1 MARATMPKDRN
12 AGSSPRISE
21 RIIDAIIPAWATAFD
36 ASSCLLV
43 DPVGAIAGAN
53 AAPVATLRAQSQRID
68 AIAEAALAGLAGV
81 NAARAAHLLARTLR
95 LFLGADGEPGF
106 PRAVNAEGAV
116 VDAARDF
123 ESHAWLLRAVA
134 KVYALTGAPETL
146 LVADLVLEYL
156 DINLA
161 HGIAGYRPDGIGG
174 RLGGQ
179 RGHLRLLE
187 GVLTLHRH
195 GGRQKDFARAC
206 ALVELFRYHL
216 LDRAV
221 GMVPEHFDRDW
232 RAVET
237 NAEAAYRPRTTAQW
251 IVALTQFRAQ
261 GGDPS
266 LAAEIAILRRGLFAS
281 VNAQGLLPE
290 TVRAD
295 GRSAC
300 DGAELA
306 TQLAYFAAAQAIDG
320 HSGKSRER
328 LLDLDRQIAETFLE
342 PAVKGCWIE
351 SVDAKNASRGAP
363 PRLSTL
369 SALVRH
375 CAMAKSAAHAP
386 DARLVAFSADE
397 RRGAYAA

>member
-1 MARATMPKDRN
+1 M
-12 AGSSPRISE
+12 
-21 RIIDAIIPAWATAFD
+21 
-36 ASSCLLV
+36 
-43 DPVGAIAGAN
+43 
-53 AAPVATLRAQSQRID
+53 
-68 AIAEAALAGLAGV
+68 
-81 NAARAAHLLARTLR
+81 
-95 LFLGADGEPGF
+95 
-106 PRAVNAEGAV
+106 
-116 VDAARDF
+116 
-123 ESHAWLLRAVA
+123 
-134 KVYALTGAPETL
+134 
-146 LVADLVLEYL
+146 
-156 DINLA
+156 
-161 HGIAGYRPDGIGG
+161 
-174 RLGGQ
+174 
-179 RGHLRLLE
+179 
-187 GVLTLHRH
+187 
-195 GGRQKDFARAC
+195 
-206 ALVELFRYHL
+206 
-216 LDRAV
+216 
-221 GMVPEHFDRDW
+221 
-232 RAVET
+232 
-237 NAEAAYRPRTTAQW
+237 
-251 IVALTQFRAQ
+251 TQFRAQ